1 MLLPEDLDP
10 RLDDMSLRVVPMLTF
25 LRELDGALDDE
36 ELAEEGLLPSTESS
50 SSKFL
55 SEKEAHKPLLENG
68 MFSPIHRTISL
79 ENNALHLEVR
89 SWQSLECAYK
99 VHCLP

>member
-10 RLDDMSLRVVPMLTF
+10 RLDDTSLRVVPMLTF

-36 ELAEEGLLPSTESS
+36 ELAEGLLPSSESS

-55 SEKEAHKPLLENG
+55 FKKEAQKPLLENC
-68 MFSPIHRTISL
+68 MFSPIHRTIISL
-79 ENNALHLEVR
+79 ENTGLHLEVG
-89 SWQSLECAYK
+89 SWQSLECTYE
-99 VHCLP
+99 VHCLL